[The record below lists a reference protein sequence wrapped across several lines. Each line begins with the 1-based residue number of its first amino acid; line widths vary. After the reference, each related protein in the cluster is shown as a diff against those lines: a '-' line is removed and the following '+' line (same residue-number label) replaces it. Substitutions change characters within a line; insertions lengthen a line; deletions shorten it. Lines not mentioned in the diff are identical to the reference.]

1 MIHFKQNLTNQALSM
16 IKEQKELSDVLSDL
30 SRIEQAKNDL
40 YTHDGIQ
47 RAQNLDSEM
56 RKKYP
61 IIDVMLN
68 TANRFKPMVPANV
81 RSAPMNEPEEMTRL
95 QQDRCGIICD
105 TLLKKQI
112 TSSVEEYIDYVD

>member
-68 TANRFKPMVPANV
+68 TANRFKPIVPANV

-105 TLLKKQI
+105 TLLK
-112 TSSVEEYIDYVD
+112 